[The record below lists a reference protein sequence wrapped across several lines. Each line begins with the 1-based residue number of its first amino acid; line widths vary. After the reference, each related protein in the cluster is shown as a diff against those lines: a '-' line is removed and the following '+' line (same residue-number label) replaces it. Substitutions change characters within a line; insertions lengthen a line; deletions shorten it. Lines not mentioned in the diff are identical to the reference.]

1 MNDLV
6 YLLAPLA
13 SSLQTGTMK
22 FHQDFIGPLV
32 IDKRLDPTH
41 YMLHDLIGQTL
52 PDVYHTNQL
61 KQAKVMTS
69 HSIVT
74 TPTNLTRAELLPL
87 TTSQTTAITEGI
99 QNGSKVC

>member
-1 MNDLV
+1 
-6 YLLAPLA
+6 
-13 SSLQTGTMK
+13 MK
-22 FHQDFIGPLV
+22 FCQDFIGPLV

-41 YMLHDLIGQTL
+41 YTLHDLIGQTL

-74 TPTNLTRAELLPL
+74 TLTNLTKAELLPL
-87 TTSQTTAITEGI
+87 TTSQVPAITERT
-99 QNGSKVC
+99 QSGSKIC

>member
-1 MNDLV
+1 
-6 YLLAPLA
+6 
-13 SSLQTGTMK
+13 MK
-22 FHQDFIGPLV
+22 FHQDFIGPPV

-69 HSIVT
+69 YSIVT
-74 TPTNLTRAELLPL
+74 TITNLTKAELLLL
-87 TTSQTTAITEGI
+87 TTSQVQAITERT
-99 QNGSKVC
+99 QNGSKIC